1 LQIVHDRT
9 SSGYCTTAGT
19 TQILLHALKYL
30 AIPEIK
36 NTKTQKLRV
45 MFIYSAT
52 SLVDQVWMTSPI
64 GRRLRTAL
72 LPLPQLKLVQRHQK
86 KTSIYAASLADKPEA
101 APGAKFLKNS
111 KFSKK
116 CPRHSFRQPTFFFQ
130 LSFRL
135 LVCPC
140 FALWCLYTYLTLI

>member
-1 LQIVHDRT
+1 LFFTPCNLQIVHDRT

-86 KTSIYAASLADKPEA
+86 KTSIYAASLADKIKQREGTNA
-101 APGAKFLKNS
+101 SEGKTVKA
-111 KFSKK
+111 
-116 CPRHSFRQPTFFFQ
+116 
-130 LSFRL
+130 
-135 LVCPC
+135 
-140 FALWCLYTYLTLI
+140 